1 MLNRGAY
8 SRYFRQHSTF
18 VFYEQKI
25 FRSCLEISK
34 NLFINAGR
42 KEASLYPAQWEA
54 SFPGRVAAK
63 AQDPRVVTS
72 AFGLVRQMEQRGLPW
87 IWKDPR
93 VVPFPAGN
101 VA

>member
-25 FRSCLEISK
+25 FR
-34 NLFINAGR
+34 R
-42 KEASLYPAQWEA
+42 WEA

-87 IWKDPR
+87 VWKDPR